1 MSATSPDLR
10 LLAAVEQL
18 MRLFQFNRPNAETLA
33 RTVLAAADA
42 ATAHAE
48 HNAKRRDPWH

>member
-42 ATAHAE
+42 AAAHSAHDAE
-48 HNAKRRDPWH
+48 RRDLWH